1 MRLLVSVRS
10 AAEVAAAVEGGADI
24 VDAKEPSR
32 GSLGAVTPR
41 VLHEIARALAEQVPL
56 SVALGDPAAPAEA
69 ARAVSAALEA
79 AAPWAGPLYLKL
91 GLARARHLG
100 GLVLGSAVET
110 AADAGT
116 GARVIVTAYA
126 DHTAASA
133 PAREVAVRLAAE
145 AGAHGVLLDTW
156 AKDGRTLFDHVSVT
170 ALRAW
175 IDRCRAHGLL
185 VALAGSLDHGGVRRA
200 AVLGPDVVGVR
211 GAACSG
217 GRGGRVDPERVR
229 RLRAALDRSD
239 PVTQMAAGT

>member
-10 AAEVAAAVEGGADI
+10 AAEVAAAVRGGADI

-41 VLHEIARALAEQVPL
+41 VLHEIARAVAGRVPL
-56 SVALGDPAAPAEA
+56 SIALGDPAAPAEA
-69 ARAVSAALEA
+69 ARAVSTALEA

-91 GLARARHLG
+91 GLARARHLE
-100 GLVLGSAVET
+100 A

-239 PVTQMAAGT
+239 TVTQMAAGT